1 MWDERKKRP
10 IKSNEKKVSRIHY
23 GIHSQPNCVGA
34 LKESEM
40 ALNFTPKKKGG
51 QISPAECKKKTK
63 NFYRPVQF
71 AVPLAVN
78 SSGGA
83 INAASEQ
90 RRTRFNETRRRV
102 ERRGKK

>member
-40 ALNFTPKKKGG
+40 ALNFTPKKKGAKFHRL
-51 QISPAECKKKTK
+51 SAKKNLKIFTGLC
-63 NFYRPVQF
+63 N
-71 AVPLAVN
+71 LL
-78 SSGGA
+78 SL
-83 INAASEQ
+83 
-90 RRTRFNETRRRV
+90 
-102 ERRGKK
+102 